1 MACNDLLGAGTPDN
15 YVPIKFNDYPL
26 FWSANTRTGSLLL
39 SSSFYQS
46 RHPLHHLLCPP
57 SPLPVWDRACTL
69 ATTSQV
75 EIQLSFNIVRM
86 GLKSNCLLQNST
98 WSGWKT
104 AEDSCQ
110 QINVPSVFLSHI
122 HRNVLEQHDVLSFL
136 STFLPIP
143 ARFYRVKCRSTL
155 PMELERGSR
164 LWFYTIRLKCT

>member
-1 MACNDLLGAGTPDN
+1 M
-15 YVPIKFNDYPL
+15 PIKFNDYPL

-46 RHPLHHLLCPP
+46 RHPLHHLLWPP
-57 SPLPVWDRACTL
+57 SPLLVWDRACTL

-75 EIQLSFNIVRM
+75 EIQLPFNIVRM

-110 QINVPSVFLSHI
+110 QINVPSVYTFFLTYIGTFLSSI
-122 HRNVLEQHDVLSFL
+122 TSSLFFPRF
-136 STFLPIP
+136 FPIP

>member
-57 SPLPVWDRACTL
+57 SPLPVWDRASCTL

-75 EIQLSFNIVRM
+75 EIQLPFNIVQM
-86 GLKSNCLLQNST
+86 GLKSNCLLQNSA

-110 QINVPSVFLSHI
+110 QINVPSVHTFFLSHTSKTFLSSMTPSLSLL
-122 HRNVLEQHDVLSFL
+122 HVLSSHPTTVL
-136 STFLPIP
+136 
-143 ARFYRVKCRSTL
+143 
-155 PMELERGSR
+155 
-164 LWFYTIRLKCT
+164 

>member
-26 FWSANTRTGSLLL
+26 FWSANTRTSSLLL

-57 SPLPVWDRACTL
+57 FPSLAWDRACTL

-75 EIQLSFNIVRM
+75 EIQLPFNIVRM

-98 WSGWKT
+98 WSGWKS

-110 QINVPSVFLSHI
+110 QINVPSIYTSHI
-122 HRNVLEQHDVLSFL
+122 TSKRSWTARRPLFSLHVS
-136 STFLPIP
+136 PIP
-143 ARFYRVKCRSTL
+143 ARFYKVKCRSTL
-155 PMELERGSR
+155 PIELERGSR
-164 LWFYTIRLKCT
+164 LWFYTIRLKWT